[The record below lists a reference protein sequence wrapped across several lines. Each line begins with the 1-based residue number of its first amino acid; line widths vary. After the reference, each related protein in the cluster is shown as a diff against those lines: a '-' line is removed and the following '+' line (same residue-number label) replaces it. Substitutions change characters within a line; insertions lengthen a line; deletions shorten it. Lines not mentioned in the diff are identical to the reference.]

1 MKFAAPT
8 LLAVF
13 AVVGAGVGVGAGD
26 ADVTHSLSITT
37 PHGFPQFAIV
47 AKIDGDGQRVT
58 IAQNPNDPGGSGTT
72 IILDRPEIIE
82 IFGQPKIIE
91 ARAYTIGGRK
101 LKPKAL
107 RKRLSHNSVVV
118 ISTDGHFPS
127 REYLQYLKPRTVVFV
142 FHTGGLFPPQN
153 QRYIRLKLMPGKS
166 EKK

>member
-13 AVVGAGVGVGAGD
+13 AVVDVGVGVGAGD
-26 ADVTHSLSITT
+26 ADVTQSLSITI

-58 IAQNPNDPGGSGTT
+58 IAQNPNHPGGST
-72 IILDRPEIIE
+72 ISSTQPE
-82 IFGQPKIIE
+82 IIE

-101 LKPKAL
+101 LKPNAL

-118 ISTDGHFPS
+118 ISTDGHFLS
-127 REYLQYLKPRTVVFV
+127 REYRQYLKPRTVVFV
-142 FHTGGLFPPQN
+142 FHTGGLFPHQN
-153 QRYIRLKLMPGKS
+153 QQFIRLKLVPGNS

>member
-1 MKFAAPT
+1 MKFAVPT

-13 AVVGAGVGVGAGD
+13 AVVGAGD
-26 ADVTHSLSITT
+26 ADVPQSLTITI

-58 IAQNPNDPGGSGTT
+58 IAQNPNYSGGSGST
-72 IILDRPEIIE
+72 IILNQPE
-82 IFGQPKIIE
+82 IIE
-91 ARAYTIGGRK
+91 ARAYTIGGRE